1 MKKKESMSSR
11 PENLDGSLENV
22 YNERRNETWIAKQQS
37 PNGKMGAFPKKGPF
51 CKENAQAQLAVDRL
65 TSPISGMQPTK
76 TV

>member
-22 YNERRNETWIAKQQS
+22 YNERRSKTWIAKQQS

-51 CKENAQAQLAVDRL
+51 CKENAQTQLPVDK
-65 TSPISGMQPTK
+65 ISRALGSCQPALLL
-76 TV
+76 

>member
-65 TSPISGMQPTK
+65 TSSISGMQPTK